1 MEVAVA
7 KVVFLAALLLSGCA
21 SVPAVPPTPDRA
33 GWSSPFACQLCIRKT
48 KATVTLYR
56 MRF

>member
-1 MEVAVA
+1 MRFALV
-7 KVVFLAALLLSGCA
+7 LLLLSGCA
-21 SVPAVPPTPDRA
+21 SVPEAPRKA

-48 KATVTLYR
+48 KASVTLYR

>member
-1 MEVAVA
+1 MMRFALV
-7 KVVFLAALLLSGCA
+7 LLLLSGCA
-21 SVPAVPPTPDRA
+21 SVPEAPPRKA